1 MSVTPIIAPELQL
14 GGIAHGFFTREGGH
28 STGIFASL
36 NCGLGS
42 SDDLVLVKQNR
53 AIVAVQ
59 LGVKPDH
66 LISGYQEHGIQIAV
80 ITGPLVDRP
89 KADGL
94 VSNTPGVALGIL
106 TADCGPILFADPE
119 AQVIGAC
126 HAGWKGALAGIYAS
140 TVAAMEGLGAKRS
153 RIVAVLGPTISQ
165 AAYEVGPEFPKPFL
179 AQDGRHSKFFIPS
192 VKQGHY
198 MFDLPAFLLKR
209 MMGLGLAKVVDLGLC
224 TYADEQRFFSFRR
237 TTHRAEA
244 DYGRLISAIALKE
257 K

>member
-1 MSVTPIIAPELQL
+1 MIARPIAAPELQL
-14 GGIAHGFFTREGGH
+14 DGIAHGFFTREGGH

-53 AIVAVQ
+53 ALVASS
-59 LGVKPDH
+59 LGVAEDH
-66 LISGYQEHGIQIAV
+66 LISGYQEHGIQVAV
-80 ITGPLVDRP
+80 VTGSMADRP

-126 HAGWKGALAGIYAS
+126 HAGWKGALAGVYAS
-140 TVAAMEGLGAKRS
+140 TVAAMVGLGAKRS
-153 RIVAVLGPTISQ
+153 HIVAVLGPTISQ

-179 AQDGRHSKFFIPS
+179 AQDEGHAKFFIPS
-192 VKQGHY
+192 VRQGHY
-198 MFDLPAFLLKR
+198 MFDLSGFLLER
-209 MMGLGLAKVVDLGLC
+209 MIGLGLAKVVGLNLC
-224 TYADEQRFFSFRR
+224 TYTDEKRFFSYRR
-237 TTHRAEA
+237 STHRAEA